1 MRVVIDSNALR
12 TDELRWWLTVSQ
24 THQAIMT
31 DYAWMEIYKGD
42 ERTAVLESL
51 KVLRDFPK
59 QVKILKGATSIGT
72 LDSKAPGMANAMI
85 QKGPAAQF
93 EKSVKELPA
102 VEAGHPSAL
111 KMLKEHGKAAKDHFK
126 KTHDIRPALED
137 FLSVSKAVYGSSS
150 VESMRKKQALS
161 GDSTGRFF
169 DAVNQTYYGFIA
181 RHPGKPNVMFGQH
194 RCDHFLWRCALASH
208 LFTKRL
214 ISQGSNLPKSD
225 GKIANDLSDMMFA
238 VYGTYLNGV
247 LSFDSNLTDMY
258 LELEVVL
265 RRLGARMPAHYM
277 DDPSW
282 TQILGSQTDAPAH
295 NHD

>member
-59 QVKILKGATSIGT
+59 QVKILKGATALGT
-72 LDSKAPGMANAMI
+72 LDYRAPGMANAMI
-85 QKGPAAQF
+85 QKGAAAQF
-93 EKSVKELPA
+93 EKTVEELPA
-102 VEAGHPSAL
+102 VEASHPSAM

-126 KTHDIRPALED
+126 KAHDVRPALES
-137 FLSVSKAVYGSSS
+137 FLSGSKAISGANAVQ
-150 VESMRKKQALS
+150 SMRRREGLS
-161 GDSTGRFF
+161 GDSIGHFF
-169 DAVNQTYYGFIA
+169 DAVDYTYTEFIK
-181 RHPGKPNVMFGQH
+181 RHPGKPSVMFGKH
-194 RCDHFLWRCALASH
+194 GCNHFLWRCALVSH
-208 LFTKRL
+208 LFNKRL
-214 ISQGSNLPKSD
+214 ISQGSNLPKSN

-238 VYGTYLNGV
+238 VYGTSFNGV
-247 LSFDSNLTDMY
+247 LSFDTNLTDMY

-265 RRLGARMPAHYM
+265 RRLNARVPLHYM

-282 TQILGSQTDAPAH
+282 AEILRGQPTGEAA
-295 NHD
+295 